1 VTDAGRRLRSAAP
14 AVILLS
20 VPAAFL
26 GVLLLWPLAVVG
38 WRAVAPNGQP
48 DLAALGDAL
57 TGGGITAVVWFSA
70 WQAAVST
77 VLTVMVALP
86 AAWLF
91 ARVEFAGRQLLWAAL
106 VVPFVLP
113 TVVVAAAVTGLLG
126 GTVQLRGSLAAV
138 LVAHVF
144 FNYAVVVRIVGV
156 AWAALG
162 RRPAE
167 AAAVLG
173 ARPWTAFW
181 RVTAPLLAP
190 SVLAAASVVYLFC
203 FTSFGVVLLLG
214 GGRWRTVEVEIYDRV
229 RTLDLTGAA
238 LLAVV
243 QLAIVGVL
251 LVVAGRVAQRW
262 SVALP
267 PAGEVLRPAVGW
279 RQRSAVV
286 AVLASMAIIVG
297 APLAALMWRSVST
310 PSGVGLVYWSRLGE
324 RRGVLTAA
332 PLEALRNSLVVA
344 GVAMAIALVVGGMA
358 VAGIVAI
365 ERRRARSVGT
375 PGGGAGERASRRS
388 LAAFDALLM
397 LPLGASA
404 VTVALGFLLALN
416 RPPIDLRGSVA
427 LVPLAQALVA
437 LPFVVRIL
445 LPAARAIDRR
455 VHDAAAVLGAGPWRV
470 LWEVDRPALARPV
483 AVAAGFALAVS
494 LGEFGATVV
503 LARPDL
509 PTLPLVVGRLLG
521 QPGEL
526 NRGQAMAVA
535 TLLMAVTAAVV
546 LAADRLRLGRAKD
559 G

>member
-1 VTDAGRRLRSAAP
+1 VSDADRRNLGGVGRAALF
-14 AVILLS
+14 V

-26 GVLLLWPLAVVG
+26 GVLLLWPLTVVT
-38 WRAVAPNGQP
+38 WRAVAPGGEVELGGVI
-48 DLAALGDAL
+48 DALGERTLVD
-57 TGGGITAVVWFSA
+57 VVWFSA

-77 VLTVMVALP
+77 LLTVVVALP
-86 AAWLF
+86 SAWLF
-91 ARVEFAGRQLLWAAL
+91 ARVEFPGRRLLWAAL

-113 TVVVAAAVTGLLG
+113 TVVVAAAVTGLFG
-126 GTVQLRGSLAAV
+126 GSVQLRGSLLAV
-138 LVAHVF
+138 LAAHVF

-162 RRPAE
+162 RGPTE

-173 ARPWTAFW
+173 AGRWRAFT
-181 RVTAPLLAP
+181 RVTVPLLAP
-190 SVLAAASVVYLFC
+190 SVTAAASVVYLFC
-203 FTSFGVVLLLG
+203 FTSFGVVLVLG
-214 GGRWRTVEVEIYDRV
+214 GGRWRTVEVEIYERV
-229 RTLDLTGAA
+229 RALDLTGAA
-238 LLAVV
+238 VLALV
-243 QLAIVGVL
+243 QLVIVGAL
-251 LVVAGRVAQRW
+251 LVAAGRVAQRW

-267 PAGEVLRPAVGW
+267 PAGEVLRRPEGW
-279 RQRSAVV
+279 RQRSVV
-286 AVLASMAIIVG
+286 GAVLASMAVIVG
-297 APLAALMWRSVST
+297 APLGALVWRSVAT
-310 PSGVGLVYWSRLGE
+310 PSGLGTTYWSQLGV

-344 GVAMAIALVVGGMA
+344 GIAMTIALVVGGLA
-358 VAGIVAI
+358 VAGVVAI
-365 ERRRARSVGT
+365 ERHRTRRGRP
-375 PGGGAGERASRRS
+375 PGHGATGRG

-404 VTVALGFLLALN
+404 VTVGLGFLLALD
-416 RPPIDLRGSVA
+416 RPPLDLRGSAA

-437 LPFVVRIL
+437 LPFVVRLL
-445 LPAARAIDRR
+445 LPAARAVDRR
-455 VHDAAAVLGAGPWRV
+455 LHDVAAVLGASPWKV

-521 QPGEL
+521 QPGEV

-535 TLLMAVTAAVV
+535 TLLMFVTGAVV
-546 LAADRLRLGRAKD
+546 LLADRLRMAGSSRD
-559 G
+559 